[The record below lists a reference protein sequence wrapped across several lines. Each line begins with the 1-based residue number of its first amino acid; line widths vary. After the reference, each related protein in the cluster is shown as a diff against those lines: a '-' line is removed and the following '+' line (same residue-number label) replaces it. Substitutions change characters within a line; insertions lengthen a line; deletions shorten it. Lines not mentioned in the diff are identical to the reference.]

1 MTITQETFELLKFTG
16 AGYEPKEIWNSA
28 KAEAVKAVD
37 EYMEGKEEPMY
48 CGFANISIRPAR
60 GAFVKFLK
68 EQKIGGNG
76 WNGGWRVSYYDIMP
90 LEHRY
95 RSTQSM
101 DIKELGCDAF
111 CAALEKYG
119 IKASM
124 ESRAD

>member
-16 AGYEPKEIWNSA
+16 AGYEPKDIWNSA

-101 DIKELGCDAF
+101 DIKEFGCDAF

-119 IKASM
+119 IKAST

>member
-16 AGYEPKEIWNSA
+16 AGYEPKDIWNSA

-111 CAALEKYG
+111 CDALEKYG

>member
-1 MTITQETFELLKFTG
+1 MDKHM
-16 AGYEPKEIWNSA
+16 ANR
-28 KAEAVKAVD
+28 
-37 EYMEGKEEPMY
+37 EEPMY

-68 EQKIGGNG
+68 EQKIGSNG
-76 WNGGWRVSYYDIMP
+76 WNGGYRVSYYDIMP
-90 LEHRY
+90 QEHRY
-95 RSTQSM
+95 RNTQSM

-119 IKASM
+119 IRASM

>member
-1 MTITQETFELLKFTG
+1 MTQQDTLELLKFNAHG
-16 AGYEPKEIWNSA
+16 VDPQEIWLTA
-28 KAEAVKAVD
+28 KTAAVKAVD
-37 EYMEGKEEPMY
+37 QHMANRQEPMY

-68 EQKIGGNG
+68 DSKIGGSG

-90 LEHRY
+90 RGHRY
-95 RSTQSM
+95 AHTQSM
-101 DIKELGCDAF
+101 DIKEIGCDAA

-119 IKASM
+119 IQASM

>member
-16 AGYEPKEIWNSA
+16 AGYEPKDIFNSA
-28 KAEAVKAVD
+28 KTAAVKAVD
-37 EYMEGKEEPMY
+37 EYMEGKEEPGY

-68 EQKIGGNG
+68 DNKIGGNG
-76 WNGGWRVSYYDIMP
+76 WNGGYRVSYYDIMP
-90 LEHRY
+90 QEHRY
-95 RSTQSM
+95 RNTQSM

-119 IKASM
+119 IRASM